1 MASVR
6 SDPAKTDR
14 KGVEEMLMTDPA
26 IKKAVR
32 AEADRIANRA
42 RELAPYVTGEYH
54 DSIDVVEVVTSDM
67 RMNRQ
72 IARVV
77 ARAPHAGKVEALH
90 GTLSRAIGR

>member
-6 SDPAKTDR
+6 VDPVKTDR

-26 IKKAVR
+26 IKKAIR

-42 RELAPYVTGEYH
+42 RAFAPYVSGEYH

-72 IARVV
+72 AARVV
-77 ARAPHAGKVEALH
+77 ARAPHAGKVEAEH
-90 GTLSRAIGR
+90 GTLSRAIGK

>member
-6 SDPAKTDR
+6 VGPVKMDR

-32 AEADRIANRA
+32 AKADRIANRA
-42 RELAPYVTGEYH
+42 RALAPYVSGEYR

-72 IARVV
+72 VARVV